1 MGFDVIML
9 RVGGLVDYGVLSPV
23 VQQCSFSTAYEIDNS
38 QLTIT
43 GNDYGNSY
51 SVEFTVA
58 PYTLSNS
65 TAKLLSIR
73 PRGPHENN

>member
-23 VQQCSFSTAYEIDNS
+23 VRQCSFSAAYEIDNS
-38 QLTIT
+38 QFAIT

-51 SVEFTVA
+51 SVEFTVV

-65 TAKLLSIR
+65 IAQSLSIR
-73 PRGPHENN
+73 PRGPYENN